1 MAIAPPIASVLSD
14 PSSLERLTSANH
26 SGVCSNSSSDKNLSD
41 PPVKS
46 GPQHPCYS
54 LSQYH
59 DIYIFW
65 YLSEPEIISILCYFW
80 SILFLQESKV
90 QSKALI
96 CLIYLCDNNT
106 AWDREKDMVRLIITC
121 VLIVKWCWYIR
132 GREDLQDYILQKVL
146 KKLIHIIWRKKVTL
160 IRHFRASCL
169 CTFGMREQTHS
180 FELHCKE
187 PEYIKPDRGAVLL
200 NMVKNFWAVQTDQKS
215 SDLPWQLVH
224 ILIIMTLCETGVNPY
239 FLMSRK
245 TSTSH

>member
-1 MAIAPPIASVLSD
+1 MKLEKSHSRGFCSYGHCTSHCFCTVWS
-14 PSSLERLTSANH
+14 PSSPRVAPSNH

-90 QSKALI
+90 QEVKPSSVLFISVTITLPGTEKGNGEVDYYLCFNSKVM
-96 CLIYLCDNNT
+96 LIYQ
-106 AWDREKDMVRLIITC
+106 
-121 VLIVKWCWYIR
+121 

-146 KKLIHIIWRKKVTL
+146 KKLIHIIWRKKAL

-187 PEYIKPDRGAVLL
+187 PEYMKA
-200 NMVKNFWAVQTDQKS
+200 K
-215 SDLPWQLVH
+215 
-224 ILIIMTLCETGVNPY
+224 
-239 FLMSRK
+239 
-245 TSTSH
+245 